1 MDAIT
6 AERSSG
12 CRGVPNGGR
21 AAQCRE
27 YIPLGGVIM
36 KRLITILTLVAL
48 ISGIS
53 VAAFALTPVPV
64 PVTEDVLVTWKI
76 GQWIWLWIPVDDR
89 GVELVAET
97 PVGHEP
103 PIYVPALGEN
113 APFSVLVWTNM
124 PGGFTLTVEAG
135 LIGIPIGATDV
146 AASFDIRGGDLT
158 TWHDLSAT
166 RTLLSSTIPGIFS
179 AHDID
184 YRFRFDPA
192 IHPPGEYS
200 LTIVYT
206 ATGR

>member
-1 MDAIT
+1 
-6 AERSSG
+6 
-12 CRGVPNGGR
+12 
-21 AAQCRE
+21 
-27 YIPLGGVIM
+27 M

-53 VAAFALTPVPV
+53 VAAFAVPHFLV
-64 PVTEDVLVTWKI
+64 PDPSTEDVLVTWKI

-89 GVELVAET
+89 GVELVLVAGT
-97 PVGHEP
+97 PAGHEP

-135 LIGIPIGATDV
+135 VRLPIGVPV
-146 AASFDIRGGDLT
+146 AAWFDIQGGDLGT
-158 TWHDLSAT
+158 DWHDLSAM
-166 RTLLSSTIPGIFS
+166 RTLLSSTSPGIFS

-184 YRFRFDPA
+184 YRFRFVPA
-192 IHPPGEYS
+192 IHPPGDYS